1 MASLTPYVPQ
11 TVVVHLGSPS
21 SNAQNVTVDFID
33 YIKNVAS
40 SELYPTWPEA
50 ALRANIYAIV
60 TFTLNRIYTEWYRS
74 QGYNFDI
81 TSNTQYDQ
89 AFFKDREI
97 FGNISDIVDDIFNDY
112 IRRQGNIDP
121 LFAQYCNGT
130 TVTCRGLSQWGTVTL
145 ANMGY
150 TPYEMLQY
158 YYGDDIEIV
167 RNSPV
172 KVNIPSY
179 PGSPLRLGDLGNDV
193 YAVQT
198 RLNRIA
204 GNYPAIPRIPNPDGI
219 FGPETEQA
227 VLAFQRIFSIEPVG
241 YVGKSTWYRI
251 AYTAAAVKRLAD
263 IDSEGVT
270 LNDVLT
276 PFSDTLREGDSGL
289 EVKVLQYYLSTI
301 GLYNDY
307 IPNISI
313 DGYFGSATK
322 NAVLAFQRYSGLTED
337 GIVGRATRN
346 ALRDAYNDIIAAAPP
361 TFQSGEAALFP
372 GTFLREGFEGPYVRL
387 LQEYLV
393 RISQFD
399 PNIPATEVTGYFGSK
414 TKRAV
419 SAFQSEYG
427 FVPDGLVGPVLWNA
441 IADAYLET
449 FA

>member
-112 IRRQGNIDP
+112 VRRQGNIDP

-145 ANMGY
+145 ANRGY

-179 PGSPLRLGDLGNDV
+179 PGSPLRL
-193 YAVQT
+193 
-198 RLNRIA
+198 
-204 GNYPAIPRIPNPDGI
+204 
-219 FGPETEQA
+219 
-227 VLAFQRIFSIEPVG
+227 SIGEMN
-241 YVGKSTWYRI
+241 T
-251 AYTAAAVKRLAD
+251 
-263 IDSEGVT
+263 T
-270 LNDVLT
+270 LL
-276 PFSDTLREGDSGL
+276 
-289 EVKVLQYYLSTI
+289 
-301 GLYNDY
+301 
-307 IPNISI
+307 
-313 DGYFGSATK
+313 
-322 NAVLAFQRYSGLTED
+322 
-337 GIVGRATRN
+337 
-346 ALRDAYNDIIAAAPP
+346 
-361 TFQSGEAALFP
+361 
-372 GTFLREGFEGPYVRL
+372 
-387 LQEYLV
+387 
-393 RISQFD
+393 
-399 PNIPATEVTGYFGSK
+399 
-414 TKRAV
+414 
-419 SAFQSEYG
+419 
-427 FVPDGLVGPVLWNA
+427 
-441 IADAYLET
+441 
-449 FA
+449 

>member
-179 PGSPLRLGDLGNDV
+179 L
-193 YAVQT
+193 
-198 RLNRIA
+198 
-204 GNYPAIPRIPNPDGI
+204 
-219 FGPETEQA
+219 
-227 VLAFQRIFSIEPVG
+227 
-241 YVGKSTWYRI
+241 
-251 AYTAAAVKRLAD
+251 
-263 IDSEGVT
+263 
-270 LNDVLT
+270 
-276 PFSDTLREGDSGL
+276 
-289 EVKVLQYYLSTI
+289 VKVGDVVEI
-301 GLYNDY
+301 KEKCK
-307 IPNISI
+307 
-313 DGYFGSATK
+313 GS
-322 NAVLAFQRYSGLTED
+322 QRYK
-337 GIVGRATRN
+337 
-346 ALRDAYNDIIAAAPP
+346 DI
-361 TFQSGEAALFP
+361 L
-372 GTFLREGFEGPYVRL
+372 
-387 LQEYLV
+387 
-393 RISQFD
+393 
-399 PNIPATEVTGYFGSK
+399 EVTGGRLVPEWIEADQEALKGTIKEYPTREMIDVPVNEVLIVELYSK
-414 TKRAV
+414 
-419 SAFQSEYG
+419 
-427 FVPDGLVGPVLWNA
+427 
-441 IADAYLET
+441 
-449 FA
+449 

>member
-112 IRRQGNIDP
+112 VRRQGNIDP

-145 ANMGY
+145 ANRGY

-193 YAVQT
+193 YAVQV

-204 GNYPAIPRIPNPDGI
+204 VNYPAIPRIPNPDGI

-227 VLAFQRIFSIEPVG
+227 VLAFQR
-241 YVGKSTWYRI
+241 
-251 AYTAAAVKRLAD
+251 
-263 IDSEGVT
+263 
-270 LNDVLT
+270 
-276 PFSDTLREGDSGL
+276 
-289 EVKVLQYYLSTI
+289 
-301 GLYNDY
+301 
-307 IPNISI
+307 
-313 DGYFGSATK
+313 
-322 NAVLAFQRYSGLTED
+322 YSGLTED
-337 GIVGRATRN
+337 GIVG
-346 ALRDAYNDIIAAAPP
+346 LR
-361 TFQSGEAALFP
+361 FSVF
-372 GTFLREGFEGPYVRL
+372 FR
-387 LQEYLV
+387 
-393 RISQFD
+393 
-399 PNIPATEVTGYFGSK
+399 
-414 TKRAV
+414 
-419 SAFQSEYG
+419 
-427 FVPDGLVGPVLWNA
+427 
-441 IADAYLET
+441 
-449 FA
+449 